1 MSNVKLKKVVLCA
14 LYSAFA
20 LISFYIESLF
30 PPLIIPGAKMGISN
44 VFILLS
50 VLTLGPTY
58 GYFCLF
64 IKVCLGSVFI
74 GNISAI
80 MYSLPAGVLALTV
93 EILIFY
99 LAKKVSII
107 STSIAGAVISIT
119 VQNIV
124 FCLITGT
131 MAYLSYLPYLALIG
145 VLGGLVT
152 GLAVYF
158 AIKRLPKLINTN

>member
-1 MSNVKLKKVVLCA
+1 MRNIKLKKIVLSA

-20 LISFYIESLF
+20 LIAFYIESLF

-50 VLTLGPTY
+50 VLTLGPIY
-58 GYFCLF
+58 GYIALF

-80 MYSLPAGVLALTV
+80 IYSLPAGLLALTV
-93 EILIFY
+93 EIIIFY
-99 LAKKVSII
+99 FVKKTSII
-107 STSIAGAVISIT
+107 STSITGAVISIT

-124 FCLITGT
+124 FCFITGT

-145 VLGGLVT
+145 VIGGLVT
-152 GLAVYF
+152 GFAVYL
-158 AIKRLPKLINTN
+158 AIKRLPKLIHD